1 MQKSTLRS
9 RQTMNQWKGNHR
21 RTELIGKAILWGH
34 EEYSWHSF
42 VKKRRFVWHVML
54 QMNVSHRRFYFY
66 KQKVRE
72 AMKKLLQLLC
82 IFTMCLSFAGCT
94 AGLTDN
100 PNYNLGTTSSES
112 GQEEKTV
119 YRIGMECDYAPNNWQ
134 EDTETST
141 NLPIS
146 NLKGFY
152 AEGYDVQMA
161 KKIAEEMDIKIEI
174 VKLAWTGLI
183 QALKEGQIDMII
195 AGMGDTPE
203 RKESIAFSNTYS
215 VKKTEYVLVVQAN
228 SKYANADSIQ
238 DFSGA
243 TVVGQ
248 INTYYD
254 SAIDQ
259 INGVIHAPAAQD
271 VPNMTSQLQEG
282 LVDALIL
289 DDDTAESKYEGDEN
303 YTILHFKGSKGFQVD
318 MTGACVGMR
327 LEDTELV
334 KKVNKALS
342 KIDSKTRAKL
352 MEEAKAN
359 QPK

>member
-1 MQKSTLRS
+1 
-9 RQTMNQWKGNHR
+9 
-21 RTELIGKAILWGH
+21 
-34 EEYSWHSF
+34 
-42 VKKRRFVWHVML
+42 
-54 QMNVSHRRFYFY
+54 
-66 KQKVRE
+66 
-72 AMKKLLQLLC
+72 MKKLLQLLC
-82 IFTMCLSFAGCT
+82 ALTLFLSLTGCT

-100 PNYNLGTTSSES
+100 PNYSLNTASSTTKT
-112 GQEEKTV
+112 EEKTV

-152 AEGYDVQMA
+152 AEGYDIQMS
-161 KKIAEEMDIKIEI
+161 KKIAEEMGVQIEI
-174 VKLAWTGLI
+174 VKMAWTGLI

-203 RKESIAFSNTYS
+203 RKESIAFSDTYS
-215 VKKTEYVLVVQAN
+215 VKKTEYVLVVQSN
-228 SKYANADSIQ
+228 SKYADATSIQ
-238 DFSGA
+238 DFVGA

-282 LVDALIL
+282 LVDAIIL
-289 DDDTAESKYEGDEN
+289 DDDTAESKYEGDN
-303 YTILHFKGSKGFQVD
+303 DYRILHFSGDRGFRVD
-318 MTGACVGMR
+318 MTGACVGIR
-327 LEDTELV
+327 LEDTALV
-334 KKVNKALS
+334 KKVNKALA
-342 KIDSKTRAKL
+342 KIDTETRAKL

>member
-1 MQKSTLRS
+1 
-9 RQTMNQWKGNHR
+9 
-21 RTELIGKAILWGH
+21 
-34 EEYSWHSF
+34 
-42 VKKRRFVWHVML
+42 
-54 QMNVSHRRFYFY
+54 
-66 KQKVRE
+66 
-72 AMKKLLQLLC
+72 MKKLLQLL
-82 IFTMCLSFAGCT
+82 FSAALSLSLAGCT

-100 PNYNLGTTSSES
+100 PNYNLDTTSAGSS
-112 GQEEKTV
+112 SEEKTV

-134 EDTETST
+134 EDTATSS

-152 AEGYDVQMA
+152 AEGYDIQMA
-161 KKIAEEMDIKIEI
+161 KRIAQKMDVQIEI

-215 VKKTEYVLVVQAN
+215 VKKTEYVLVVKAD
-228 SKYANADSIQ
+228 SAYANATSIQ

-259 INGVIHAPAAQD
+259 IQGVIHSPAAQD
-271 VPNMTSQLQEG
+271 VPNMTSQLKEG
-282 LVDALIL
+282 LVDAVIL
-289 DDDTAESKYEGDEN
+289 DDDTAESKYEGDEG
-303 YTILHFKGSKGFQVD
+303 YKILHFEGENGFRVD

-334 KKVNKALS
+334 ERVNDALDQ
-342 KIDSKTRAKL
+342 IDTSTRQKL
-352 MEEAKAN
+352 MDEAKAN